1 MGGDSG
7 SKKKKTE
14 EPAPATPATTLQA
27 FMPGFDT
34 MIAQQLGMGGY
45 GNPSDLLAY
54 MNSVQTP
61 MQIPTNSLPPPSAP
75 GKEPKNSGSGNRF
88 NGMARKMMAEDPRVR
103 WGR

>member
-1 MGGDSG
+1 MSGGDSG

-75 GKEPKNSGSGNRF
+75 SKDKTKGGGGGFRDRMAYVQNQMQNRR
-88 NGMARKMMAEDPRVR
+88 G
-103 WGR
+103 